1 MGLIDF
7 ELCWGFCISG
17 CAEWRSLGWNL
28 SLTLDIYFEYTVS
41 SGQLSLIENHILGIK
56 TSSEI
61 GFLTFILWSC
71 DMFHV
76 LDCICKYSGL

>member
-1 MGLIDF
+1 MGLIDY
-7 ELCWGFCISG
+7 ELCLGFCISG
-17 CAEWRSLGWNL
+17 CAEWKSLGWDL
-28 SLTLDIYFEYTVS
+28 SLMYTTNTVS

-56 TSSEI
+56 TSSVI
-61 GFLTFILWSC
+61 GFLTFILQSC

>member
-17 CAEWRSLGWNL
+17 CAEWRSLGWDL
-28 SLTLDIYFEYTVS
+28 SLMYTTNTVS

-56 TSSEI
+56 TSSVI
-61 GFLTFILWSC
+61 GFLTFILQSC

>member
-17 CAEWRSLGWNL
+17 CAEWRSLGWDL
-28 SLTLDIYFEYTVS
+28 SLMYTTNNVS

-56 TSSEI
+56 TSSVI
-61 GFLTFILWSC
+61 GFLTFILPSC

>member
-17 CAEWRSLGWNL
+17 CAEWMSLGWDL
-28 SLTLDIYFEYTVS
+28 SLISTTNTVS

>member
-1 MGLIDF
+1 MGLIDY
-7 ELCWGFCISG
+7 ELCLGFCISG
-17 CAEWRSLGWNL
+17 CAEWRSLGWDL
-28 SLTLDIYFEYTVS
+28 SLISLLYSIS

-56 TSSEI
+56 TSSVI
-61 GFLTFILWSC
+61 GFLTFILQSC

>member
-1 MGLIDF
+1 MGLIDY
-7 ELCWGFCISG
+7 ELCLGFCISG
-17 CAEWRSLGWNL
+17 CADWRSLGLDL
-28 SLTLDIYFEYTVS
+28 SLISTTTNTVS

-56 TSSEI
+56 TSSVI
-61 GFLTFILWSC
+61 GFLTFILQSC

>member
-17 CAEWRSLGWNL
+17 CAEWRSLGWDL
-28 SLTLDIYFEYTVS
+28 SLMYTTNTVS

-56 TSSEI
+56 TSSVI
-61 GFLTFILWSC
+61 GFLTFILQTC

>member
-1 MGLIDF
+1 MGLIDY
-7 ELCWGFCISG
+7 ELCLGFCISG
-17 CAEWRSLGWNL
+17 CAEWRSLGWDL
-28 SLTLDIYFEYTVS
+28 SLMYTTNTVS

-56 TSSEI
+56 TSSVI
-61 GFLTFILWSC
+61 GFLTFILQSC

>member
-1 MGLIDF
+1 MGLIDY
-7 ELCWGFCISG
+7 ELCLGFCISG
-17 CAEWRSLGWNL
+17 CEEWRSLGWDL
-28 SLTLDIYFEYTVS
+28 SLMYTTNTVS

-56 TSSEI
+56 TSSVI
-61 GFLTFILWSC
+61 GFLTFILQSC